1 MAKDRNQKLK
11 ILYIA
16 RILTEQSDEEHP
28 VNTDEIIR
36 QLKQH
41 GITAECK
48 SIYSDIEALI
58 RFGLDIVCKR
68 GRNGG
73 YYLLS
78 RPFEM
83 AELRLLVDAVYSSR
97 FITQRKSAQ
106 LAGKLGGLASRYQAE
121 QLGRDVY
128 VPNRIRTM
136 NESIYYNIDEINT
149 AILADR
155 QLSFDYFDYNV
166 NKEKV
171 YRHNGE
177 RYRVSP
183 YTLMW
188 NDEKYYLIAYDAQQE
203 SIKHFRV
210 DKMERIER
218 EDQLREGGD
227 VFATLNLADYSA
239 ALFGMFGGE
248 RNTATL
254 RVRAALAGVMID
266 RFGRDVLIVNQN
278 DGWFLMQA
286 SVELSPQFYGWLFGF
301 GTDVELIAPERARK
315 MYVSRLHAVA
325 GQYQTE

>member
-1 MAKDRNQKLK
+1 MAKGRNQKLK

-16 RILTEQSDEEHP
+16 QILIEQSDEEHP

-36 QLKQH
+36 QLKRH

-48 SIYSDIEALI
+48 SIYSDIDALV
-58 RFGLDIVCKR
+58 RFGMDIVCKR

-78 RPFEM
+78 RPFEL
-83 AELRLLVDAVYSSR
+83 AELRLLVDAVHSSR
-97 FITQRKSAQ
+97 FITRRKSVQ
-106 LAGKLGGLASRYQAE
+106 LVDKLGGLASRYQAE

-136 NESIYYNIDEINT
+136 NESIYYNIDEINR
-149 AILADR
+149 AILSDR
-155 QLSFDYFDYNV
+155 QISFDYFDYNV

-177 RYRVSP
+177 RYRASP

-188 NDEKYYLIAYDAQQE
+188 NDEKYYLIAYDAQP
-203 SIKHFRV
+203 SAIKHFRV
-210 DKMERIER
+210 DKMERIVR
-218 EDQLREGGD
+218 ENKPREGGEL
-227 VFATLNLADYSA
+227 FGALNLSDYSA

-248 RNTATL
+248 RVTVTL

-266 RFGRDVLIVNQN
+266 RFGQEVTIVNQN
-278 DGWFLMQA
+278 DGWFMMQA
-286 SVELSPQFYGWLFGF
+286 PVELSPQFYGWLFSF
-301 GTDVELIAPERARK
+301 GPEIELIAPEHARNA
-315 MYVSRLHAVA
+315 YASRLRAVA
-325 GQYQTE
+325 GQY